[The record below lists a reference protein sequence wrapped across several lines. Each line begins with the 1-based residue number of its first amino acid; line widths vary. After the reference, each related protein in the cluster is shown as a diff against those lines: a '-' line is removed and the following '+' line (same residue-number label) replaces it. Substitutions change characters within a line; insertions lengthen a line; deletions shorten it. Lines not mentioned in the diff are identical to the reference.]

1 MSQFETASRTQ
12 RSRSDFRPLID
23 GIRGR
28 VLRSESAGYDDARK
42 LFYSWI
48 DRKPSIIVKA
58 ADETDIARV
67 ITFAREQE
75 IQLAVRSGGHS
86 LAGHSMSEGGIV
98 LDVSEM
104 CGMEID
110 ATARTAWA
118 GAGMTAGQYTNA
130 AAAHGLATGFGDT
143 GSVGIAGITLGGGVG
158 FLVRKYGMT
167 IDELLAADIV
177 TADGQLLRVDETNH
191 PDLFWAIR
199 GGGGNFGVATRFKFR
214 LQEVDRIL
222 GGILMLPAT
231 PDILRSLL
239 DEAEAAPEE
248 LSVIVNVMRAPPM
261 PFIPQEHHG
270 KIIVMAMMVYA
281 GGIEEGERVLAPFRN
296 LAKPIADMLR
306 PMKYTEMYQ
315 GEGAHPVAAAV
326 RSMFI
331 DAVDLGVAESILD
344 QLQASTASMAVTQ
357 IRVLGGA
364 MARVSADAT
373 AFAHRGR
380 RMMVNVAAL
389 YERREESA
397 THDDW
402 VARFAATLQGNDRS
416 VYVNFLGDEGS
427 ARVRDAYPGATWE
440 RLCAI
445 KKRYDPANFFRNN
458 QNISPSE

>member
-1 MSQFETASRTQ
+1 MSQNETAVRTQ
-12 RSRSDFRPLID
+12 RRRSHLEHLAG

-28 VLRSESAGYDDARK
+28 VLRPEDAGYDDART

-48 DRKPSIIVKA
+48 DRKPAIIIKA

-67 ITFAREQE
+67 IAYAREQG
-75 IQLAVRSGGHS
+75 IQLAVRGGGHS

-98 LDVSEM
+98 LDVSDM
-104 CGMEID
+104 RGMEID
-110 ATARTAWA
+110 AATRTAWA
-118 GAGMTAGQYTNA
+118 GAGMTAGQYTTA

-167 IDELLAADIV
+167 IDELLAAEIV
-177 TADGQLLRVDETNH
+177 TADGNLLRTDETNH

-214 LQEVDRIL
+214 LREVDRIL
-222 GGILMLPAT
+222 GGILILPAT
-231 PDILRSLL
+231 PDILRTFL

-248 LSVIVNVMRAPPM
+248 LSAIVNVMSAPPM

-281 GGIEEGERVLAPFRN
+281 GGIEEGERVLTPFRK

-306 PMKYTEMYQ
+306 PMKYPEMYQ
-315 GEGAHPVAAAV
+315 GEGQHPVAAAV

-331 DAVDLGVAESILD
+331 DAVDRGVAESILEH
-344 QLQASTASMAVTQ
+344 LQSSTASMAVSQ

-364 MARVSADAT
+364 MARVPADAT

-389 YERREESA
+389 YQRREESA
-397 THDDW
+397 THEAW
-402 VARFAATLQGNDRS
+402 VARFTAALQGNDRS

-427 ARVRDAYPGATWE
+427 ARVRDAYPGATWD
-440 RLCAI
+440 RLCAV
-445 KKRYDPANFFRNN
+445 KRRYDPANFFRNN

>member
-1 MSQFETASRTQ
+1 
-12 RSRSDFRPLID
+12 LID

-28 VLRSESAGYDDARK
+28 VLRPEGAGYDDARK

-67 ITFAREQE
+67 ITFARERE

-158 FLVRKYGMT
+158 FLVRKHGMT

-177 TADGQLLRVDETNH
+177 TADGHLLRVDETNQ

-281 GGIEEGERVLAPFRN
+281 GKIEEGESVLAPFRK

-306 PMKYTEMYQ
+306 PMKYPEMYQ
-315 GEGAHPVAAAV
+315 GEGPHPVAAAV

-331 DAVDLGVAESILD
+331 DTVDRDVAESILEH
-344 QLQASTASMAVTQ
+344 LQSSTASMAVNQ

-364 MARVSADAT
+364 MARVAADAT

-397 THDDW
+397 THDAW
-402 VARFAATLQGNDRS
+402 VARFATALQGNDRS

-440 RLCAI
+440 RLCAV
-445 KKRYDPANFFRNN
+445 KRRYDPANFFRSN